1 MYNDIG
7 WSVGQHPGRLLDF
20 IIIYDFPTIGG
31 QFIEKFLHCCF
42 VERSCEPLVF
52 NISFH
57 NDILINKCNEKWCG
71 LQGFQY
77 LYENNPILKHCI
89 MSKRDD
95 HIKVLNSKVKIK
107 KDKVKVWRDVG
118 IDEQKID
125 KMEEEQLRLEEWLE
139 DIEAMGDY

>member
-1 MYNDIG
+1 
-7 WSVGQHPGRLLDF
+7 
-20 IIIYDFPTIGG
+20 
-31 QFIEKFLHCCF
+31 
-42 VERSCEPLVF
+42 
-52 NISFH
+52 
-57 NDILINKCNEKWCG
+57 
-71 LQGFQY
+71 
-77 LYENNPILKHCI
+77 